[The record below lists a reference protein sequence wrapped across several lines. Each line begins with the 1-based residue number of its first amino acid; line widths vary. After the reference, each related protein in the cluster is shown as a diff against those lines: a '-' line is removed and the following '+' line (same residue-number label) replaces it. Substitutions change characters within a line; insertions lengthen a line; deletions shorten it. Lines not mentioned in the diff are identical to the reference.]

1 MFVFKLPA
9 IKKLFVD
16 YCDEPNADLLE
27 FLKSSSPTSTKILT
41 FGWDINGSLKPID
54 YYLDGL
60 EVALKGD
67 KQEVI
72 INQWMH
78 SKDSLQRVVKAAAGT
93 TKFVIRNSKI
103 SLEED
108 LDFSGPDYKIQVR
121 VNRIIKELCK
131 RKYFCLIRN
140 KVLLVI

>member
-1 MFVFKLPA
+1 MNS
-9 IKKLFVD
+9 IW
-16 YCDEPNADLLE
+16 N
-27 FLKSSSPTSTKILT
+27 
-41 FGWDINGSLKPID
+41 PID

-72 INQWMH
+72 INQWVH
-78 SKDSLQRVVKAAAGT
+78 SKDSLQRVVKAAAGA
-93 TKFVIRNSKI
+93 TKFVIYNSKI
-103 SLEED
+103 SLEDD

-131 RKYFCLIRN
+131 MKCFCLIRN